1 MDKNLKDRPIH
12 PFSLLLMAIIFLLA
26 TFCKLKTLKLSLL
39 YFVLFPYLFQ
49 GQKKNQVNFTR
60 IIYIVF
66 AVFLMVVLKVIYAH
80 DSLHE
85 ILKYAIRLFFLFTVS
100 TFSFSAVDF
109 DKVFIYLMATRKI
122 KTIWGY
128 PLILAINSLQLLKRE
143 QERIAFNTK
152 LRGLKWHQRYLVFF
166 PLLVFAIR
174 HSERGA
180 MALVTRGLN
189 PHKLFYNAWL
199 PSKRDRAILISYFLL
214 TLTFFLVG

>member
-1 MDKNLKDRPIH
+1 
-12 PFSLLLMAIIFLLA
+12 
-26 TFCKLKTLKLSLL
+26 
-39 YFVLFPYLFQ
+39 
-49 GQKKNQVNFTR
+49 
-60 IIYIVF
+60 
-66 AVFLMVVLKVIYAH
+66 
-80 DSLHE
+80 
-85 ILKYAIRLFFLFTVS
+85 
-100 TFSFSAVDF
+100 
-109 DKVFIYLMATRKI
+109 MATRKI

-143 QERIAFNTK
+143 QERIAFNAK
-152 LRGLKWHQRYLVFF
+152 LRGLKWHQCYLVFF